1 MDPDPS
7 RCAHAPV
14 ALSPMF
20 MNLIKYRATASRT
33 SRT

>member
-14 ALSPMF
+14 DIFPMF
-20 MNLIKYRATASRT
+20 MNPITYRATAPRT